1 MRGAVEARSLTLI
14 EKSAGQGLWQMNF
27 SRDASAL
34 FRHIE
39 QGHGSKRDAPGAKAP
54 GVIRPAA
61 AQRRDDARAGDDDAA
76 RLGTLWWNGREEHAQ
91 VRSESGSAGAKEKV
105 APDDEVAEFVTHV
118 DQVSELIMNTTFLN
132 AIPNRGSLL
141 AIAALAL
148 GLFAGR
154 AAAEDV
160 TALNLIKEGNR
171 YVGEQAKDKLVQIRS
186 EKSIAG
192 LHPNIWW
199 VVYYDP
205 TASLKAVEVKFGA
218 GKMLDVKR
226 PFRLLEPISG
236 SDQPMDREKI
246 KVDSDKAIKT
256 AIAEPLLEKLTIKAT
271 KLKLERSKDFGP
283 VWRVTLWAAKLNKP
297 NTNVDIGEVTITA
310 DEGKVVKSDL
320 HINRVD

>member
-1 MRGAVEARSLTLI
+1 MTTTL
-14 EKSAGQGLWQMNF
+14 F
-27 SRDASAL
+27 
-34 FRHIE
+34 
-39 QGHGSKRDAPGAKAP
+39 
-54 GVIRPAA
+54 
-61 AQRRDDARAGDDDAA
+61 
-76 RLGTLWWNGREEHAQ
+76 
-91 VRSESGSAGAKEKV
+91 
-105 APDDEVAEFVTHV
+105 
-118 DQVSELIMNTTFLN
+118 NT
-132 AIPNRGSLL
+132 IPNRISLV
-141 AIAALAL
+141 AIAVLAF

-160 TALNLIKEGNR
+160 TALSLIKEGNR

-236 SDQPMDREKI
+236 ADQPMDREKI
-246 KVDSDKAIKT
+246 KIDSDRAIKT
-256 AIAEPLLEKLTIKAT
+256 ATAEPLLEKLTIKAT
-271 KLKLERSKDFGP
+271 QLKLERSKDYGP
-283 VWRVTLWAAKLNKP
+283 VWRVKLWAAKLNKP
-297 NTNVDIGEVTITA
+297 SENVDIGEITITA
-310 DEGKVVKSDL
+310 DEGKVMKSDL